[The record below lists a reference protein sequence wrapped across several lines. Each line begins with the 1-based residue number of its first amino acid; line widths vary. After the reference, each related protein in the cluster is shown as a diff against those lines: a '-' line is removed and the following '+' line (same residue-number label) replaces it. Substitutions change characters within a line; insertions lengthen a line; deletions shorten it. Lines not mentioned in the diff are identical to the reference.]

1 MRPWGVLAVCVAL
14 ASPASAQSSSQPLAA
29 IRAEL
34 AALATE
40 LDTLRAE
47 LIGGGGAGLVAAG
60 GVGALERMDAIE
72 AALVRLTAQSEAL
85 ENRINRVVADGTN
98 RLGDLEFRLCE
109 QEPGCD
115 ISKVGATPLLG
126 GGATAQNGGATP
138 GTAVIG
144 ATPELAMSEQAD
156 FDRAKAALDAGEFA
170 RSATMFAVFT
180 QTYTGGPLTADAHF
194 YRGQALQSAGDVAGA
209 ARAWLEGFAG
219 APDGPRAPE
228 SLLMLGRALADLQQ
242 VPEAC
247 AMLTE
252 VGLRFPGAA
261 AASEASAMMRTLNC
275 Q

>member
-1 MRPWGVLAVCVAL
+1 MRRLGVLAVCLAL
-14 ASPASAQSSSQPLAA
+14 ASPALAQGNAQSLAS

-34 AALATE
+34 GALATALE
-40 LDTLRAE
+40 GLRAE

-60 GVGALERMDAIE
+60 GVGALARMDAIE

-109 QEPGCD
+109 LEPGCD

-126 GGATAQNGGATP
+126 GGAVAANGG
-138 GTAVIG
+138 G
-144 ATPELAMSEQAD
+144 ASGAGVTGSAPALAMSEQAD
-156 FDRAKAALDAGEFA
+156 FDRAKAALDAGEYA
-170 RSATMFAVFT
+170 RAAELFAVFNT
-180 QTYTGGPLTADAHF
+180 TYTGGPLTADAQF
-194 YRGQALQSAGDVAGA
+194 YRGQALQAAGDVAGA

-261 AASEASAMMRTLNC
+261 AATEAGAMMRTLNC

>member
-1 MRPWGVLAVCVAL
+1 MRRLGVLAVCLAL
-14 ASPASAQSSSQPLAA
+14 ASPALAQGNAQSLAS

-34 AALATE
+34 GALATALE
-40 LDTLRAE
+40 GLRAE

-60 GVGALERMDAIE
+60 GVGALARMDAIE

-109 QEPGCD
+109 LEPGCD

-126 GGATAQNGGATP
+126 GGAVAANGGGAT
-138 GTAVIG
+138 G
-144 ATPELAMSEQAD
+144 AGVTGSAPALAMSEQAD
-156 FDRAKAALDAGEFA
+156 FDRAKAALDAGEYA
-170 RSATMFAVFT
+170 RAAELFAVFNT
-180 QTYTGGPLTADAHF
+180 TYTGGPLTADAQF
-194 YRGQALQSAGDVAGA
+194 YRGQALQAAGDVAGA

-261 AASEASAMMRTLNC
+261 AATEAGAMMRTLNC

>member
-1 MRPWGVLAVCVAL
+1 MRRLGVLAVCLAL
-14 ASPASAQSSSQPLAA
+14 ASPALAQGNAQSLAS

-34 AALATE
+34 GALATALE
-40 LDTLRAE
+40 GLRAE

-60 GVGALERMDAIE
+60 GVGALARMDAIE

-109 QEPGCD
+109 LEPGCD

-126 GGATAQNGGATP
+126 GGAVAANGGGA
-138 GTAVIG
+138 IG
-144 ATPELAMSEQAD
+144 AGVTGAAPALAMSEQAD
-156 FDRAKAALDAGEFA
+156 FDRAKAALDAGEYA
-170 RSATMFAVFT
+170 RAAELFAVFNT
-180 QTYTGGPLTADAHF
+180 TYTGGPLTADAQF
-194 YRGQALQSAGDVAGA
+194 YRGQALQAAGDVAGA

-261 AASEASAMMRTLNC
+261 AATEAGAMMRTLNC